1 MTKAKEFDCVE
12 VKRRVQR
19 DLLKKIRGGSIEDEF
34 EALQRLAE
42 ELPLWKRLRKAK
54 RNTPPTSTTTSTTT
68 KPRKTG

>member
-1 MTKAKEFDCVE
+1 MTKTKEFDCVE

-54 RNTPPTSTTTSTTT
+54 RNTTPTTT